1 MGPKRKH
8 SEINGSIDHALVAPA
23 AFSDSYE
30 AKLERDKCD
39 YSRRINLDEA
49 RSGRAPR
56 KVRIYTDGIYD
67 LFHFGHAKEFLQA
80 KTLFPNAY
88 LIVGTTRKI
97 RVYADGIYDLFHQG
111 HARQLLQAKNVFPN
125 VYLIVGICND
135 DLTHS
140 KKGLTVMN
148 EDERYEAVRHCRYV
162 DEIVKDAPW
171 SLDEEY
177 LRKHKIDF
185 VAHDELPY
193 TTGSGQDVYA
203 HIKAMGMFVS
213 TERTEGVSTSDLIA
227 RIVKN
232 YDEYVGRNL
241 QRGMPREE
249 MNVSYLNAK
258 KFEIQEKVKE
268 LKEKGKSVI
277 DRIDERRHGIVEK
290 WENRSR
296 ELILNFLQLFGR
308 EGRLSSI
315 WNEGKDRIK
324 NALSPPGSP
333 GGSNHEDDF
342 RSETESPLPKRHR
355 IFEEEQQEF
364 SDDEDGEALKIVN
377 GKAD

>member
-1 MGPKRKH
+1 DTSGRRERKVEKRFLIKLNTSMGPKRKH

-80 KTLFPNAY
+80 KTLFPNA
-88 LIVGTTRKI
+88 
-97 RVYADGIYDLFHQG
+97 
-111 HARQLLQAKNVFPN
+111 
-125 VYLIVGICND
+125 YLIVGICND